1 MAESNDQLP
10 STETPSDPPTEA
22 LGDAGLAALK
32 EERQAL
38 KKEKAANGEL
48 RRRLE
53 AIEKSLGGLDP
64 EEARKLKEAQ
74 AAQEELQAKFDQELE
89 AAKTEAQREAQQ
101 QLQIK
106 DQKFLDAVGERNAL
120 LQKQL
125 LSNAFQVAGGRSGGA
140 EDGTTYFDALLGAVG
155 NQFKLN
161 ENGDVVV
168 LDQKGE
174 LKLDD
179 SGDPLKPADY
189 LEGLKSHPVYGHFF
203 APSQSGHGGGMR
215 GSGNLTSG
223 TVQGMSAMEKL
234 NYGLGGNN

>member
-1 MAESNDQLP
+1 MSEETN
-10 STETPSDPPTEA
+10 STEAVTDPPTEV

-32 EERQAL
+32 VERQAL
-38 KKEKAANGEL
+38 KKEKAASGEL

-74 AAQEELQAKFDQELE
+74 AVQEEMQAKFDQELE
-89 AAKTEAQREAQQ
+89 AAKVEAQKEAKA
-101 QLQIK
+101 QLEIK
-106 DQKFLDAVGERNAL
+106 DKKFLDAVGERNSL
-120 LQKQL
+120 LQTQL
-125 LSNAFQVAGGRSGGA
+125 LSNAFQVAGGRSGGG
-140 EDGTTYFDALLGAVG
+140 EDGSTYFDALMGAVG

-203 APSQSGHGGGMR
+203 SPKSSGHGGGMR
-215 GSGNLTSG
+215 GQGNLTSG
-223 TVQGMSAMEKL
+223 SAKGMTALEKL
-234 NYGLGGNN
+234 QYGLGGHN